1 MYMYMYLYL
10 LTHTSDKEALG
21 RLGSPTPT
29 HSSKGPIHN
38 CDPLLIF

>member
-1 MYMYMYLYL
+1 MHMYMYLYL

-21 RLGSPTPT
+21 RLGSPT